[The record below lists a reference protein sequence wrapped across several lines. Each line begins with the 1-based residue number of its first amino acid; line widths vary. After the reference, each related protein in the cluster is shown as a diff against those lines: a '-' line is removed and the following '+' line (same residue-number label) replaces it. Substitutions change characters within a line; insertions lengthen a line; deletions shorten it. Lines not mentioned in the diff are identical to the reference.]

1 MILLNW
7 NNGRL
12 NTSTEQ
18 TFLTA
23 VLAMYLAM
31 KQLVNISLSLKKVTS
46 FLFNWQEMKR
56 LLLGSQMM
64 VRESL
69 TSVQVVIKLN
79 LPLLLSME
87 IPITLMHVVTWLQM
101 VNTHQMVKMFIVSC
115 QMVSCWAMP
124 SMLMLTVILTFI
136 TIKVK
141 CTRVVTLN
149 LM

>member
-12 NTSTEQ
+12 NTSTER

>member
-1 MILLNW
+1 
-7 NNGRL
+7 
-12 NTSTEQ
+12 
-18 TFLTA
+18 
-23 VLAMYLAM
+23 
-31 KQLVNISLSLKKVTS
+31 
-46 FLFNWQEMKR
+46 MKR

-115 QMVSCWAMP
+115 QMVSC
-124 SMLMLTVILTFI
+124 
-136 TIKVK
+136 
-141 CTRVVTLN
+141 
-149 LM
+149 